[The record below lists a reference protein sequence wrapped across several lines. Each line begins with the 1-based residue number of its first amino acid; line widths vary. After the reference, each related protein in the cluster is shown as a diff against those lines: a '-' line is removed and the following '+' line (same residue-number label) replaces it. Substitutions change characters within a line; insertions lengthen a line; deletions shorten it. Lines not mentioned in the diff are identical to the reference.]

1 MDIKVAKSEL
11 DERLS
16 NFLALMSK
24 TAIDWDTAFILGKVN
39 QYYFTGTMQDG
50 ILIIKRTGDAFY
62 CVRRSFER
70 ARYESDFDDIFAIE
84 NYRDAA
90 AIAGADCG
98 NVYIET
104 EVVTF
109 GITERLKKAF
119 NIDKIASLDK
129 IIMTIRSIKSPY
141 ELYWMEQ
148 SGKAHIDL
156 LHNSIPP
163 LLKEGMSETEFGT
176 EVFREMMRL
185 GYQGLSRFS
194 MFQTEMVVGQIGF
207 GDSSLVATNF
217 DGPGGGHGMYPA
229 VPVLGSRE
237 KRLKK
242 GDLVFA
248 DIAFGIN
255 GYHTDKTQVFMF
267 GAAPSADVV
276 KAHEGC
282 INVQRNTARLLR
294 PGAIPATIYNDIMSG
309 LSEDFKNNFMG
320 FGSRKVKF
328 LGHGV
333 GLHIDEFPVI
343 ANGFKDGLIE
353 NMVIALEPKK
363 GIEGVG
369 MVGVE
374 DTYVVTPEGGRCIT
388 GGGSEIIVVKI

>member
-1 MDIKVAKSEL
+1 LDIRVSKAEL

-16 NFLALMSK
+16 KFIALMNVS
-24 TAIDWDTAFILGKVN
+24 ANDWDTAFIIGKVN

-50 ILIIKRTGDAFY
+50 LLIVKRTGGAFY

-70 ARYESDFDDIFAIE
+70 AGQESGFDGIYAIE
-84 NYRDAA
+84 SYRDAA

-119 NIDKIASLDK
+119 NMDKIASLDK
-129 IIMTIRSIKSPY
+129 IIMTLRSVKSPY

-148 SGKAHIDL
+148 SGKAHVDL
-156 LHNSIPP
+156 LHNSIPN
-163 LLKEGMSETEFGT
+163 LLQEGMSEIEFGA
-176 EVFREMMRL
+176 ELFREMMRL
-185 GYQGLSRFS
+185 GYQGMSRFS

-207 GDSSLVATNF
+207 GDSSLAATNF
-217 DGPGGGHGMYPA
+217 DGPGGGLGMYPA
-229 VPVLGSRE
+229 VPILGSRE
-237 KRLKK
+237 RRLKK

-248 DIAFGIN
+248 DIAFGMN

-267 GAAPSADVV
+267 GATPSADIV

-282 INVQRNTARLLR
+282 INVQRNIARLLR
-294 PGAIPATIYNDIMSG
+294 PGAIPAIIYNDIMLG

-343 ANGFKDGLIE
+343 ANGFKEPLVE

-363 GIEGVG
+363 GVVGIG

-374 DTYVVTPEGGRCIT
+374 DTYLVTPEGGRCIT
-388 GGGSEIIVVKI
+388 GGGSEIIAVKA